1 MRFLHTGDWHVGKLL
16 KGRSRHEEHAQVLEE
31 ILDIARRER
40 VDALLIGG
48 DAFDQGAPTPE
59 CERLVWEMLARCCM
73 EGIAVVLIGGNHE
86 QPRKLLALQALL
98 DPLKVFVRPEPVGPS
113 QGGVIE
119 LPSRDGAQVAQ
130 IAVLPFPAETKIAQ
144 ASNLFDPTE
153 QWYQAYAERVA
164 RMLEMLAAT
173 FRPDRVNVL
182 LAHLMVSGGL
192 VGGGERPAHLL
203 DVYGVAPQRLPAGAQ
218 YIGLNHLHRP
228 QRVPAAAWCEYSGSP
243 LQLDFGEREQ
253 DKRVVI
259 VDARP
264 GRPADVRSIPLTAGR
279 RLLDVRGT
287 LEDLRRRADELR
299 GAWLRVVVDV
309 PTRTPGLAT
318 SLKDLLPDALEIR
331 QEYPAPT
338 GAPPRPGPPSAPA
351 QASGG
356 AVEHVAPTE
365 LLRSYYR
372 VTRQADLPEEVA
384 QLFAQLY
391 QEALDA
397 PG

>member
-1 MRFLHTGDWHVGKLL
+1 MRFLHTGDWHVGKPL
-16 KGRSRHEEHAQVLEE
+16 KGRSRHEEHAQALEE

-48 DAFDQGAPTPE
+48 DAFDQPAPAPE
-59 CERLVWEMLARCCM
+59 CERLVWEMLARCCA

-98 DPLKVFVRPEPVGPS
+98 DPLKVFVRPEPVGPT

-119 LPSRDGAQVAQ
+119 LPSRDGRQIAQV
-130 IAVLPFPAETKIAQ
+130 AVLPFPAETKIAQ

-153 QWYQAYAERVA
+153 TWYQAYGERVA
-164 RMLEMLAAT
+164 RMLEILAGS

-228 QRVPAAAWCEYSGSP
+228 QRVPTAAWCEYSGSP
-243 LQLDFGEREQ
+243 LQLDFGERDQ

-287 LEDLRRRADELR
+287 LGDLRRRADELR
-299 GAWLRVVVDV
+299 SAWLRVVVDV
-309 PTRTPGLAT
+309 PAPIPGLAGIV
-318 SLKDLLPDALEIR
+318 KDLFPDSLEIR
-331 QEYPAPT
+331 QECPAPPDPT
-338 GAPPRPGPPSAPA
+338 SRPGAA
-351 QASGG
+351 AGAVQVAGGG
-356 AVEHVAPTE
+356 ATLAPTE

-372 VTRQADLPEEVA
+372 ETRKAELPGEMAE
-384 QLFAQLY
+384 LFARLH

-397 PG
+397 PL

>member
-1 MRFLHTGDWHVGKLL
+1 MRFLHTGDWHVGKPL
-16 KGRSRHEEHAQVLEE
+16 KGRSRHEEHAGVLEE
-31 ILDIARRER
+31 MLGIARRER
-40 VDALLIGG
+40 VDAVLIGG
-48 DAFDQGAPTPE
+48 DAFDQPAPAPE
-59 CERLVWEMLARCCM
+59 CERLVWEMLARCCA

-98 DPLKVFVRPEPVGPS
+98 DPLRVFVRPEPVGPP

-119 LPSRDGAQVAQ
+119 LPSRDGTQVAQ
-130 IAVLPFPAETKIAQ
+130 VAVLPFPPETKIAQ

-164 RMLEMLAAT
+164 RMLELLADA
-173 FRPDRVNVL
+173 FRPDRVNIL

-253 DKRVVI
+253 EKRVVL

-264 GRPADVRSIPLTAGR
+264 GRPAEVRSVPLTAGR

-287 LEDLRRRADELR
+287 LADLRRRAPELR

-309 PTRTPGLAT
+309 EAPTPGLAAAV
-318 SLKDLLPDALEIR
+318 KDLLPDALEIR
-331 QEYPAPT
+331 QVYPTPPEAP
-338 GAPPRPGPPSAPA
+338 AAARPGAAP
-351 QASGG
+351 G
-356 AVEHVAPTE
+356 AALAPTE

-372 VTRQADLPEEVA
+372 EARRAELPADVA
-384 QLFAQLY
+384 QLFARLH

-397 PG
+397 TG

>member
-1 MRFLHTGDWHVGKLL
+1 MRLLHTGDWHVGKLL
-16 KGRSRHEEHAQVLEE
+16 KGRSRDEEHAHALDE

-40 VDALLIGG
+40 ADALLVGG
-48 DAFDQGAPTPE
+48 DAFDQPVPTPE
-59 CERLVWEMLARCCM
+59 SERLVWEMLARCCA
-73 EGIAVVLIGGNHE
+73 EAIPVVLIGGNHE

-98 DPLKVFVRPEPVGPS
+98 DPLRVFVRPEPVGPT

-119 LPSRDGAQVAQ
+119 LPSRDGKEIAQ
-130 IAVLPFPAETKIAQ
+130 IAVLPFPAETRIAQ
-144 ASNLFDPTE
+144 ASNLFDPAE

-164 RMLEMLAAT
+164 RMLEILAAA
-173 FRPDRVNVL
+173 FRADRVNIL

-228 QRVPAAAWCEYSGSP
+228 QRVPTAAWCEYSGSP

-264 GRPADVRSIPLTAGR
+264 GRPVEARSVPLAAGR
-279 RLLDVRGT
+279 RLLEVRGT
-287 LEDLRRRADELR
+287 LAALRSRAAELR
-299 GAWLRVVVDV
+299 GAWLRVVVEV
-309 PTRTPGLAT
+309 PAPTPGLAP
-318 SLKDLLPDALEIR
+318 LVKDFLPDALEIR
-331 QEYPAPT
+331 QEYPAQ
-338 GAPPRPGPPSAPA
+338 ADSQPRTRTAA
-351 QASGG
+351 VVGG
-356 AVEHVAPTE
+356 DTSSVQDLAPTE
-365 LLRSYYR
+365 LLRGYYR
-372 VTRQADLPEEVA
+372 ETRNAELPEEMA
-384 QLFAQLY
+384 QLFGRLY

-397 PG
+397 PD

>member
-1 MRFLHTGDWHVGKLL
+1 MRFLHTGDWHVGKQL
-16 KGRSRHEEHAQVLEE
+16 KGRSRHEEHAQALEQ

-48 DAFDQGAPTPE
+48 DAFDQPSPAPE
-59 CERLVWEMLARCCM
+59 CERLVWEMLARCCAD
-73 EGIAVVLIGGNHE
+73 GIAVVLIGGNHE
-86 QPRKLLALQALL
+86 HPRKLLALQALL
-98 DPLKVFVRPEPVGPS
+98 DPLKVFVRPEPVGPT

-119 LPSRDGAQVAQ
+119 LPSRDGAQIAQ
-130 IAVLPFPAETKIAQ
+130 VAVLPFAAETKIAQ

-153 QWYQAYAERVA
+153 QWYQVYAERVA
-164 RMLEMLAAT
+164 RMLEMLAAS
-173 FRPDRVNVL
+173 FRPDRVNIL

-192 VGGGERPAHLL
+192 VGGGERPAQLL

-243 LQLDFGEREQ
+243 IQLDFGEREQ

-264 GRPADVRSIPLTAGR
+264 GRPVAVESIPLTAGR

-287 LEDLRRRADELR
+287 LDDLRSRAGELR
-299 GAWLRVVVDV
+299 GSWLRVMVDV
-309 PTRTPGLAT
+309 PAPMPGLAAMV
-318 SLKDLLPDALEIR
+318 KDLLPDALDIR
-331 QEYPAPT
+331 QQH
-338 GAPPRPGPPSAPA
+338 PA
-351 QASGG
+351 QAGSPAKPSGAAAASQPSG
-356 AVEHVAPTE
+356 ADVSSLAPTE

-372 VTRQADLPEEVA
+372 ETRKAELPEEMA
-384 QLFAQLY
+384 QLFGRLH

-397 PG
+397 PL